1 MINKK
6 LAVLAAS
13 IGLGLSSFYA
23 ISAPQCGTDS
33 RCHYTYDRAMSSCM
47 NTTNPVVIDGVRYD
61 RYNTRAECDAVYS
74 VDLQRCLAGDTNG
87 PGAPSGCN

>member
-23 ISAPQCGTDS
+23 ISAPTCDMS
-33 RCHYTYDRAMSSCM
+33 ARCYYQNDRDISACM
-47 NTTNPVVIDGVRYD
+47 QTTNPVVIDGVRYD
-61 RYNTRAECDAVYS
+61 RYNTRAECEAAYAG
-74 VDLQRCLAGDTNG
+74 DLQQCLAGDWDG
-87 PGAPSGCN
+87 PGKPSGC

>member
-23 ISAPQCGTDS
+23 ISAPECGS
-33 RCHYTYDRAMSSCM
+33 SARCGYQNDRDISACM
-47 NTTNPVVIDGVRYD
+47 QTTNPVVIDGVRYD
-61 RYNTRAECDAVYS
+61 RYNTRAECEAAYAE
-74 VDLQRCLAGDTNG
+74 DLQRCLAGDTDG
-87 PGAPSGCN
+87 PGSPFGC